1 MNNNLDYK
9 DFCDKKRRYNKFVIW
24 GLRNVN
30 NTYRYIHNHFYTTLK
45 KLNTKVVWVDD
56 EKKHDSIIEKND
68 IVISVNIA
76 GYNLPLKKDVYY
88 CLHNFDE
95 IGDIHSKLDPS
106 KNIRLQVYTNA
117 AENALEKWDEV
128 TFFDKKTR
136 TLYQPWG
143 TNLLPWE
150 FKSPVFPSW
159 SKSVFWIGSIWN
171 NKLNQGNINEIK
183 TLKHIL
189 KRKGLNF
196 LHLQDVPDWLNPILV
211 RISRI
216 APAIAGQWQK
226 DNNYLPCRM
235 FKNISY
241 GQLGVSNVKKFNDL
255 FEGHSIKGNNI
266 EELIE
271 NSLKLNQNKYKEMVL
286 EQQEI
291 VKKHT
296 YLNKLINICIAF
308 EKIEK

>member
-1 MNNNLDYK
+1 MIDTMKSYK
-9 DFCDKKRRYNKFVIW
+9 DFYEKKKRYNKFVIW

-56 EKKHDSIIEKND
+56 EKKHDSMIEKND

-88 CLHNFDE
+88 CLHNFDNT
-95 IGDIHSKLDPS
+95 IHNKIKPS
-106 KNIRLQVYTNA
+106 HNIRLQVYTNA
-117 AENALEKWDEV
+117 AENAEEKWNEV
-128 TFFDKKTR
+128 TLFDKKTR

-150 FKSPVFPSW
+150 FKKPVFN
-159 SKSVFWIGSIWN
+159 SKSPFVFWIGSVWN
-171 NKLNQGNINEIK
+171 NELNQGNIKEIRM
-183 TLKHIL
+183 LKKVLSKEKL
-189 KRKGLNF
+189 KF
-196 LHLQDVPDWLNPILV
+196 IHLQNIPDFLNVFFV
-211 RISRI
+211 RMSRI
-216 APAIAGQWQK
+216 APAIAGKWQV

-241 GQLGVSNVKKFNDL
+241 GQLGISNVKKINDL
-255 FEGHSIKGNNI
+255 FEGYSIKGNNI

-271 NSLKLNQNKYKEMVL
+271 NSLKLNPNKYKEMVL
-286 EQQEI
+286 GQQEI

-296 YLNKLINICIAF
+296 YLNKLINICTTF
-308 EKIEK
+308 ERIEIL

>member
-1 MNNNLDYK
+1 MNNHLNYK
-9 DFCDKKRRYNKFVIW
+9 IFYEKKKRFNKFVIW

-30 NTYRYIHNHFYTTLK
+30 DTYRYIHSHFYTTLK

-56 EKKHDSIIEKND
+56 KKKHDSIIEKND

-76 GYNLPLKKDVYY
+76 GYNLPLKKNVYY

-117 AENALEKWDEV
+117 AENAEEKWDEV

-150 FKSPVFPSW
+150 FKKPVFN
-159 SKSVFWIGSIWN
+159 SKSPFVFWIGSVWN
-171 NKLNQGNINEIK
+171 NELNQGNIKEIRM
-183 TLKHIL
+183 LKKIL
-189 KRKGLNF
+189 SKEKLKF
-196 LHLQDVPDWLNPILV
+196 IHLQNIPDFFNIFFV
-211 RISRI
+211 RMSRIS
-216 APAIAGQWQK
+216 PVIAGKWQV

-241 GQLGVSNVKKFNDL
+241 GQLGISNVKKFNDL
-255 FEGHSIKGNNI
+255 FEGYSIKGNNI

-271 NSLKLNQNKYKEMVL
+271 NSLKLSPNKYKEITL
-286 EQQEI
+286 GQQEI

-296 YLNKLINICIAF
+296 YLNKLINICTAF
-308 EKIEK
+308 ERIEK